1 MEVIL
6 ELMILTTYLL
16 NMNKGCSQNNEVSS
30 IKRFFDNIIY
40 KGNPLNADF
49 DGLNFDGDE
58 KLINIR

>member
-6 ELMILTTYLL
+6 ELLILTTYLL

-40 KGNPLNADF
+40 ESNPQNDDF
-49 DGLNFDGDE
+49 YDLLFDGDE
-58 KLINIR
+58 RLIVKK